1 MKNKN
6 LFFKIYI
13 SLLIVFIL
21 VFSILSILGK
31 KNRVGYL
38 GEFDFYGD
46 YEEYIDKTLELN
58 GLTNIKENYMLDG
71 KLDKEAIKKFILTND
86 AITNYSY
93 GFRIKYYDKV
103 FRNSDIYGVYID
115 TNKILEDNSFV
126 KEIVMGEDGSPFGNL
141 ISTKI
146 INEDKIDNISYS
158 LKLNINIVM
167 YVLFLLISI
176 LFIYIVIFRYGKI
189 CVLEYIYNDYE
200 NNYVVCD
207 ILLSISS
214 LWAFI
219 SIWYVIISKLANKI
233 NYTSYLPY
241 TLYPSIFI
249 FIFIIIYLFLYKN
262 NRFNSESLYM
272 IRINLLYML
281 IYFLP
286 YSIKADI
293 TYYIV
298 ILHVILICLTP
309 LIKKIKFSIVYKFN
323 ESKIYHII
331 RNQIITLLL
340 FFILYFVFESGF
352 YLSFIYYIVLSFILL
367 MKDLY
372 SIYNK
377 RLIKI
382 ISVVFTSLIIIFIAG
397 ENGKMYGDFFSE
409 ANVHTAGMNFRK
421 YGLLSN
427 YLLPNFTLPYEN
439 DTTIYTHYPPLP
451 DIFFGILYTV
461 LPEPKNIK
469 EEWYSANGKNLN
481 LWIENVSPMLWKYR
495 LFPYILHTIGC
506 FFLWAFFRKISKDSF
521 LAMLAALLMVLQPAL
536 LYFKFGLHYMSYGT
550 AVLMTTPYFIYK
562 FITTNNKK
570 YAFVLILLGFLQGGL
585 SFDFILPGVGIS
597 FLFFFLPKNEK
608 IYFDKKVL
616 YSSILLIIG
625 VSIAFVLHFIQNSL
639 YFGSVKMAFDDLF
652 GAFLGRSSSIEYIES
667 SGYLKVEGLY
677 FFNLLREYSIILY
690 QYLDGTKRYFTFP
703 ILLVSVLL
711 VLMNS
716 IFGYLKIYLNIN
728 SFLIKSDYF
737 KRSVFFLLGAI
748 AVSSAWVLIM
758 KQHSLIHVNI
768 IPRHFI
774 VLFFAI
780 ITFLLTFS
788 NYFNE
793 KDKNNND

>member
-1 MKNKN
+1 
-6 LFFKIYI
+6 
-13 SLLIVFIL
+13 
-21 VFSILSILGK
+21 
-31 KNRVGYL
+31 
-38 GEFDFYGD
+38 
-46 YEEYIDKTLELN
+46 
-58 GLTNIKENYMLDG
+58 
-71 KLDKEAIKKFILTND
+71 
-86 AITNYSY
+86 
-93 GFRIKYYDKV
+93 
-103 FRNSDIYGVYID
+103 
-115 TNKILEDNSFV
+115 
-126 KEIVMGEDGSPFGNL
+126 
-141 ISTKI
+141 
-146 INEDKIDNISYS
+146 
-158 LKLNINIVM
+158 
-167 YVLFLLISI
+167 
-176 LFIYIVIFRYGKI
+176 
-189 CVLEYIYNDYE
+189 
-200 NNYVVCD
+200 
-207 ILLSISS
+207 
-214 LWAFI
+214 
-219 SIWYVIISKLANKI
+219 
-233 NYTSYLPY
+233 
-241 TLYPSIFI
+241 
-249 FIFIIIYLFLYKN
+249 
-262 NRFNSESLYM
+262 
-272 IRINLLYML
+272 
-281 IYFLP
+281 
-286 YSIKADI
+286 
-293 TYYIV
+293 
-298 ILHVILICLTP
+298 
-309 LIKKIKFSIVYKFN
+309 
-323 ESKIYHII
+323 
-331 RNQIITLLL
+331 
-340 FFILYFVFESGF
+340 
-352 YLSFIYYIVLSFILL
+352 
-367 MKDLY
+367 
-372 SIYNK
+372 
-377 RLIKI
+377 
-382 ISVVFTSLIIIFIAG
+382 
-397 ENGKMYGDFFSE
+397 
-409 ANVHTAGMNFRK
+409 
-421 YGLLSN
+421 
-427 YLLPNFTLPYEN
+427 
-439 DTTIYTHYPPLP
+439 
-451 DIFFGILYTV
+451 
-461 LPEPKNIK
+461 
-469 EEWYSANGKNLN
+469 
-481 LWIENVSPMLWKYR
+481 MLWKYR